1 MRYEGSN
8 SRSHTPRGTNF
19 RPPSIFA
26 LSDIEGSESR
36 VLPHLIS
43 RGAMCLVDR
52 AYMEW
57 HPWSVGIKK
66 EFLAALKACES
77 KALHRDFSRMTN
89 DDETY
94 ATDGKPWPSTRLCD

>member
-1 MRYEGSN
+1 MGGEGIGES
-8 SRSHTPRGTNF
+8 SAAHDSVDVVADAHGIGRGDE
-19 RPPSIFA
+19 RGGDGRA
-26 LSDIEGSESR
+26 LDAVQAARKRDE
-36 VLPHLIS
+36 
-43 RGAMCLVDR
+43 
-52 AYMEW
+52 
-57 HPWSVGIKK
+57 